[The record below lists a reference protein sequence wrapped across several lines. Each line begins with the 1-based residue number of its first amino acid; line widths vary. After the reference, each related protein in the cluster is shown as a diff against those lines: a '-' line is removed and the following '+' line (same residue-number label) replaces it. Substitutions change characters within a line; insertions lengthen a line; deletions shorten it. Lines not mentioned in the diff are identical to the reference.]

1 MATIKATCPVCG
13 DVDLTPRQVTVD
25 VVEAIDESQARRS
38 YHFHCPTCDDTVR
51 KPADAEVVRLLASA
65 GVRVRRVAVPA
76 EAREPHNGAPL
87 GYDDLLDFALWLD
100 GHDALA
106 GLLEPAR
113 RS

>member
-1 MATIKATCPVCG
+1 
-13 DVDLTPRQVTVD
+13 
-25 VVEAIDESQARRS
+25 
-38 YHFHCPTCDDTVR
+38 
-51 KPADAEVVRLLASA
+51 
-65 GVRVRRVAVPA
+65 VRVRRVAVPA